1 MSEHLVNTNE
11 KTPFPKSAEAD
22 IMTKTAVEVALK
34 EGDKIALVGNPNVGK
49 SVIFGVLTGRYVTVS
64 NYPGTTV
71 EVSRGKARI
80 ENCKVEVVDTPGANG
95 LLPMSEDEEVT
106 RNILLDEDI
115 KKVILVADSKNLERS
130 LHMAIQLCEFRI
142 PFVIALNMSDEAR
155 SAGIEID
162 PAVIKERL
170 GVEAVPTVATR
181 RQGITKLCQALAR
194 ATVPDF
200 HVKYDAPIEEAIQKI
215 RQFLMGHCISS
226 RALAL
231 MFLSGDRSLV
241 KWAKK
246 NLSPDQLKIIEETCQ
261 ELEAHYGTPLGYVIS
276 SRRWELAKEITGS
289 AMKLTG
295 RIRADRAQRLG
306 DIMMH
311 RFWGWF
317 VLAGVLYMTY
327 EFVGR
332 FGAGTL
338 VDLLE
343 SGLFEKYIN
352 PAFVRAVEFLL
363 PWSSLKIVRDAL
375 VGEYGMLTVA
385 VTYAVAIILP
395 IVSTFF
401 IVFGILEDSG
411 YLPRL
416 AVMSNQLFKRIGLN
430 GKAVLP
436 MVLGLGCGTMAA
448 LTSRI
453 METRK
458 ERILVIL
465 LLALGVPCSAQLG
478 VILGVL
484 HDVGMLGGIIWFAVV
499 VGVMMLVGY
508 IAEKIIPG
516 EEADFVLELPPV
528 RVPQLSNIVIKTL
541 ARIEWYVKEAV
552 PLFILGTFVLFVLDK
567 SGVLKHIE
575 AFASPVVQGW
585 LNLPAKATEA
595 FIVGFLRRDY
605 GAAGLYALRENGML
619 DNIGVVVGMIT
630 ITLFIPCI
638 ANFFMIIKELGL
650 KAAVLV
656 GAFIFPFAFLV
667 GGLVNLILR
676 GFHVGI

>member
-1 MSEHLVNTNE
+1 
-11 KTPFPKSAEAD
+11 
-22 IMTKTAVEVALK
+22 
-34 EGDKIALVGNPNVGK
+34 
-49 SVIFGVLTGRYVTVS
+49 
-64 NYPGTTV
+64 
-71 EVSRGKARI
+71 
-80 ENCKVEVVDTPGANG
+80 
-95 LLPMSEDEEVT
+95 
-106 RNILLDEDI
+106 
-115 KKVILVADSKNLERS
+115 
-130 LHMAIQLCEFRI
+130 
-142 PFVIALNMSDEAR
+142 
-155 SAGIEID
+155 
-162 PAVIKERL
+162 
-170 GVEAVPTVATR
+170 
-181 RQGITKLCQALAR
+181 
-194 ATVPDF
+194 
-200 HVKYDAPIEEAIQKI
+200 
-215 RQFLMGHCISS
+215 
-226 RALAL
+226 
-231 MFLSGDRSLV
+231 
-241 KWAKK
+241 
-246 NLSPDQLKIIEETCQ
+246 
-261 ELEAHYGTPLGYVIS
+261 
-276 SRRWELAKEITGS
+276 
-289 AMKLTG
+289 
-295 RIRADRAQRLG
+295 
-306 DIMMH
+306 MMH

-317 VLAGVLYMTY
+317 VLAGVLYLTY

-332 FGAGTL
+332 LGAGTL

-343 SGLFEKYIN
+343 SGLFDKYIN
-352 PAFVRAVEFLL
+352 PAFVKAVEFLL

-585 LNLPAKATEA
+585 LDLPAKATEA

-650 KAAVLV
+650 KAALLV

>member
-1 MSEHLVNTNE
+1 MNEHLVNTNE
-11 KTPFPKSAEAD
+11 GISFPKPTD
-22 IMTKTAVEVALK
+22 TDTKGHVVAGSMLK

-80 ENCKVEVVDTPGANG
+80 ENCKVEVIDTPGANG
-95 LLPMSEDEEVT
+95 LMPMSEDEEVT
-106 RNILLDEDI
+106 RNILLEDNI
-115 KKVILVADSKNLERS
+115 KKVILVADSKNLGRS
-130 LHMAIQLCEFRI
+130 LSMAIQLAEFGL

-155 SAGIEID
+155 SVGIEID
-162 PAVIKERL
+162 PTVIKAYL

-181 RQGITKLCQALAR
+181 RQGINKLCQALTQ
-194 ATVPDF
+194 ATTPKFRVE
-200 HVKYDAPIEEAIQKI
+200 YDILIEESIKKI
-215 RQFLMGHCISS
+215 KPFLEGYRINS

-246 NLSPDQLKIIEETCQ
+246 NLTAEQIRIIEETCQ
-261 ELEAHYGTPLGYVIS
+261 ELETHYGSPLGYVIS
-276 SRRWELAKEITGS
+276 SRRWEVAKEIAGN
-289 AMKLTG
+289 AMKVTG
-295 RIRADRAQRLG
+295 RIRADRAQKLG

-311 RFWGWF
+311 HVWGWF
-317 VLAGVLYMTY
+317 VLAGVLYLTY

-343 SGLFEKYIN
+343 SGLFENYIN
-352 PAFVRAVEFLL
+352 PMFIKVVEFLL
-363 PWSSLKIVRDAL
+363 PWDALKLVRDAL

-458 ERILVIL
+458 ERVLVIL

-484 HDVGMLGGIIWFAVV
+484 HDVGVWGGIIWLGVV
-499 VGVMMLVGY
+499 GGVMMLVGY
-508 IAEKIIPG
+508 LAEKVIPG

-528 RVPQLSNIVIKTL
+528 RIPQFSNIVVKTL

-575 AFASPVVQGW
+575 ALASPVVQGW

-650 KAAVLV
+650 KIAVLV
-656 GAFIFPFAFLV
+656 GLFIFPFAFLV
-667 GGLVNLILR
+667 GGVVNLILR
-676 GFHVGI
+676 GFDVGI

>member
-11 KTPFPKSAEAD
+11 RTPLPKSAEAD
-22 IMTKTAVEVALK
+22 TMDKPAVEVALK

-181 RQGITKLCQALAR
+181 RQGITKLCQALSR

-200 HVKYDAPIEEAIQKI
+200 QVKYDAPIEEAIQKI
-215 RQFLMGHCISS
+215 ERFLNGHRISS

-231 MFLSGDRSLV
+231 MFLSGDRSLI
-241 KWAKK
+241 KWAKR
-246 NLSPDQLKIIEETCQ
+246 NLSPDQLGIIEETCQ
-261 ELEAHYGTPLGYVIS
+261 ELEAYYGTPLGYVIS
-276 SRRWELAKEITGS
+276 GRRWESAKEITSS

-317 VLAGVLYMTY
+317 VLAGVLYLTY

-352 PAFVRAVEFLL
+352 PAFVKAVEFLL

-448 LTSRI
+448 LTTRI

-484 HDVGMLGGIIWFAVV
+484 HDVGMLGGIIWLAVV

-567 SGVLKHIE
+567 SGVLKYIE

-650 KAAVLV
+650 KAALLV